1 MALIDVII
9 APAGAHPTASVT
21 SKILNSGAATT
32 STSGFKVGSL
42 NTGDTGYLL
51 YTSIFGNMP
60 EKEDIYGAGVTD
72 SNLAIKGLKLQF
84 TVTTASADDWYVFS
98 TLKNGTTTNFPTA
111 RVVYNGPDYDN
122 SDTRGWWSSAA
133 VYGDII
139 HTDYAAIENPP
150 VGYFRPDAT
159 GAYTVDLQDYV
170 DSASLDWGDK
180 FHIMVRKEAHTDEI
194 MFFQADGSTPRTSNT
209 YVDLLLTYEDP
220 EPSMP
225 VIKLE
230 ADTDYRSSVVTMT
243 TKPSDKDIVSYL
255 TRWKDGGY
263 DTFENRIGVYYNT
276 SGSEEV
282 LHTGG
287 TPFATGIFKEVDGDI
302 ASGFLDTE
310 GETDYLAVW
319 ASDMSASGND
329 ASVVNRTMSNSV
341 SHSRM
346 SCEGSLSAGTAI
358 GEELTLTVSGY
369 SDAGTVSAKA
379 FTKFGVNWDGE
390 STATDDS
397 INDYTIVTMD
407 ASATT
412 ATVKHTFHKGG
423 TYKVNVCVIDDKGF
437 RSDFTQ
443 AASRSIVSTNPVAL
457 LRASRDT
464 AVRAKYGDEFSVVNL
479 SASHSYAVGSDKM
492 IFAHRFQHDSDTPV
506 TTYPMENDNSNFN
519 DVTTTV
525 KLKCNTVNCA
535 GTVLK
540 VYGKVSVSSD
550 GTPNVDNDGSFDH
563 YEYQVHSVSPSDTIE
578 TYGTVAQTTAPE
590 SVLFKS
596 VDFVV
601 VSTLDPQ
608 DATAGAV
615 YTLADGDG
623 NIINNKIRAAKDTD
637 KWGGYHK
644 TEVIQVDF
652 INSSSTIHY
661 DSGLTTSSF
670 LKEGFVPGDTIYV
683 DAAVADAANNNFFTV
698 ASVTATDIVVNETI
712 TDETNDAGV
721 RIYRVNGPTL
731 PIASYDVN
739 TPTITCSV
747 RQALAESAT
756 SQNLASS
763 SDVTQA
769 LRFVSEE
776 YNTLDFDTQAD
787 AGHIAI
793 QSANIKRSGGL
804 NSLMSL
810 GGKAYPTGTTRT
822 KMGTPNVS
830 LSVRA
835 LTQTGY
841 RQIWNL
847 IEGGRYEWATI
858 DSKKVDVPGTAYKQL
873 RMRLSDGSIA
883 KDPSMASQYMAS
895 LNFVVIGELVT

>member
-1 MALIDVII
+1 M
-9 APAGAHPTASVT
+9 TC
-21 SKILNSGAATT
+21 SGAVSS
-32 STSGFKVGSL
+32 STS
-42 NTGDTGYLL
+42 
-51 YTSIFGNMP
+51 I
-60 EKEDIYGAGVTD
+60 
-72 SNLAIKGLKLQF
+72 
-84 TVTTASADDWYVFS
+84 
-98 TLKNGTTTNFPTA
+98 GTT
-111 RVVYNGPDYDN
+111 
-122 SDTRGWWSSAA
+122 
-133 VYGDII
+133 I
-139 HTDYAAIENPP
+139 
-150 VGYFRPDAT
+150 
-159 GAYTVDLQDYV
+159 
-170 DSASLDWGDK
+170 
-180 FHIMVRKEAHTDEI
+180 
-194 MFFQADGSTPRTSNT
+194 
-209 YVDLLLTYEDP
+209 
-220 EPSMP
+220 
-225 VIKLE
+225 
-230 ADTDYRSSVVTMT
+230 
-243 TKPSDKDIVSYL
+243 
-255 TRWKDGGY
+255 
-263 DTFENRIGVYYNT
+263 
-276 SGSEEV
+276 
-282 LHTGG
+282 
-287 TPFATGIFKEVDGDI
+287 
-302 ASGFLDTE
+302 
-310 GETDYLAVW
+310 
-319 ASDMSASGND
+319 
-329 ASVVNRTMSNSV
+329 
-341 SHSRM
+341 
-346 SCEGSLSAGTAI
+346 
-358 GEELTLTVSGY
+358 TLTVTGTNGDYSG
-369 SDAGTVSAKA
+369 K
-379 FTKFGVNWDGE
+379 FIKFGVNWDGDG
-390 STATDDS
+390 TASNDS
-397 INDYTIVTMD
+397 ISEYSIATLTEE
-407 ASATT
+407 ATT
-412 ATVKHTFHKGG
+412 ATVTHTYDKAD
-423 TYKVNVCVIDDKGF
+423 TYQINLFTIDRDGF
-437 RSDFTQ
+437 RSDFTN
-443 AASRSIVSTNPVAL
+443 AANTTAVSQPNPVAV

-479 SASHSYAVGSDKM
+479 SASHSYSVGSDRM
-492 IFAHRFQHDSDTPV
+492 IFAHRFQHDSDTPL

-525 KLKCNTVNCA
+525 KLKCNRANCA
-535 GTVLK
+535 STVLK

-550 GTPNVDNDGSFDH
+550 GTPNVDNDANFDH
-563 YEYQVHSVSPSDTIE
+563 YEYQVHEVSPSDTVE
-578 TYGTVAQTTAPE
+578 TFGTVAQTGGE
-590 SVLFKS
+590 NVLFKS

-601 VSTLDPQ
+601 VSTLDGT
-608 DATAGAV
+608 DVVGTTNGAV

-637 KWGGYHK
+637 TWGGYHK

-652 INSSSTIHY
+652 TNSSSTIHY
-661 DSGLTTSSF
+661 DSGLTTGSF

-683 DAAVADAANNNFFTV
+683 DASVEDAANNDFFTI

-721 RIYRVNGPTL
+721 RIYKVNGPTL

-756 SQNLASS
+756 SQSIASS

-830 LSVRA
+830 LNVRA

-873 RMRLSDGSIA
+873 RMRLIDGSIA
-883 KDPSMASQYMAS
+883 KDPAMASQYTAS